1 MSNKIED
8 ISIKTHIYY
17 FFNEIIN
24 IKNFDLNNINLDGKS
39 CKNVLIYYIRYVTIK
54 DSKYVKI
61 NSVTSLYL
69 INNKVNE
76 LLRN

>member
-61 NSVTSLYL
+61 SSVTSLYL
-69 INNKVNE
+69 ITNKVNE

>member
-69 INNKVNE
+69 ITNKVNE

>member
-39 CKNVLIYYIRYVTIK
+39 CKNVLIYYIRHVTIK

-69 INNKVNE
+69 ITNKVNE

>member
-8 ISIKTHIYY
+8 ISMKTHIYY

-69 INNKVNE
+69 ITNKVNE

>member
-69 INNKVNE
+69 ITNKENE

>member
-8 ISIKTHIYY
+8 ISIKTDIYY

-69 INNKVNE
+69 ITNKVNE